1 MTTHIIHNEGDLQI
15 SLCVIFLE
23 TRHHAQAH
31 VTSGALINRL
41 FAFFG
46 REKNTD
52 STGDVWK
59 ILLGSV
65 CYDDSRVATHLL
77 QLHLVFQPVR
87 GWGDLDS
94 FQLSQ
99 SNFSPEGA

>member
-1 MTTHIIHNEGDLQI
+1 MNLLLCDIPQNKAPCTGPCHIWR
-15 SLCVIFLE
+15 
-23 TRHHAQAH
+23 TY
-31 VTSGALINRL
+31 RL

-46 REKNTD
+46 HERNTD
-52 STGDVWK
+52 GRGDVWK
-59 ILLGSV
+59 ILLASV